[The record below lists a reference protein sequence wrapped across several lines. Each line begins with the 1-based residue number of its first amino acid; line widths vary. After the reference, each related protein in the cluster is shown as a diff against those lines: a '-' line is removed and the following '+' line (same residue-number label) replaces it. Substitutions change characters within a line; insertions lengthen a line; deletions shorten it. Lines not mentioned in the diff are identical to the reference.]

1 MPMQVNEANT
11 RLKKRQ
17 NKPIGEIA
25 KTLGVIRL
33 IIGTICKTNIGQYT
47 WKITEFISR
56 LRETSSKV
64 KHTLSVGVSLS

>member
-33 IIGTICKTNIGQYT
+33 IIGTICKTIH
-47 WKITEFISR
+47 WPIDLEDHKFISR
-56 LRETSSKV
+56 LREP
-64 KHTLSVGVSLS
+64 LQNI